1 MNDIDRKMLID
12 FYRVVIILDLFDFI
26 ENKTFN
32 NEIFTKEKKTMNNIL
47 AELLIINEK
56 KYTKNDLLWLCNSL
70 KFIFINGYAEFRN
83 NNNLDLLASVI

>member
-47 AELLIINEK
+47 TELLIINEK